1 MKNLYLRIYLTVV
14 LVLLLFALAAGWLFQ
29 QNVERERETVQA
41 AWSERAGGWAAF
53 TDGGAA
59 PRWIVAARL
68 VLVLALAATV
78 PTILGVSHG
87 RRLLWTVGIA
97 ALPFFWIIAGVTLA
111 LTTAAVLS
119 LRRMRL

>member
-1 MKNLYLRIYLTVV
+1 MSTTDPASAGPAGKKPGKAGTKLSVV
-14 LVLLLFALAAGWLFQ
+14 GGAPAPAAGKGGKK
-29 QNVERERETVQA
+29 A
-41 AWSERAGGWAAF
+41 AAARAGGWAAF

-87 RRLLWTVGIA
+87 RRG
-97 ALPFFWIIAGVTLA
+97 
-111 LTTAAVLS
+111 
-119 LRRMRL
+119 